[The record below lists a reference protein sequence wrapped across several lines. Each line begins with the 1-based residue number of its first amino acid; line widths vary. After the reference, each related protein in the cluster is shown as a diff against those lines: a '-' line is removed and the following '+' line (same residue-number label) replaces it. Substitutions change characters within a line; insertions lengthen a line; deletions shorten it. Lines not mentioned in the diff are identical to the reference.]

1 MVNFAGFPLSA
12 GSPRCIGVCGRSRSP
27 SSGAKGRTLSSQR
40 ICCARS
46 TVLHP
51 DITALV
57 IESSSGWARAA
68 AAKSAAVALVAEVS
82 AAGALGSLPSAI
94 LPSLRGALTQALA
107 NLPREKSRALLMGA
121 IVADE
126 LPAI

>member
-1 MVNFAGFPLSA
+1 VH
-12 GSPRCIGVCGRSRSP
+12 RRGRSRSP

-107 NLPREKSRALLMGA
+107 NLPREKSRALLIGA

>member
-12 GSPRCIGVCGRSRSP
+12 GSPRCIGVCGCSRSP
-27 SSGAKGRTLSSQR
+27 SSGAKVRTLSSPR

-57 IESSSGWARAA
+57 IESISGWARGA
-68 AAKSAAVALVAEVS
+68 AAKSAVVALVAEVS
-82 AAGALGSLPSAI
+82 VAGAC
-94 LPSLRGALTQALA
+94 
-107 NLPREKSRALLMGA
+107 RALLIGA
-121 IVADE
+121 IVANE

>member
-1 MVNFAGFPLSA
+1 
-12 GSPRCIGVCGRSRSP
+12 
-27 SSGAKGRTLSSQR
+27 
-40 ICCARS
+40 
-46 TVLHP
+46 
-51 DITALV
+51 
-57 IESSSGWARAA
+57 
-68 AAKSAAVALVAEVS
+68 VALVAEVS

-107 NLPREKSRALLMGA
+107 NLLREKSRGLLIGA